1 MAQLAWYSLM
11 ISEDKIRE
19 LDKNLSYLDY
29 HASFLN
35 HEGVMKAK
43 EFRNSQKEESIKE
56 TDEFLD
62 LAKKNEFK
70 NNPLIEA
77 IKKIRELNTNPKEE
91 NLFNSINLNKL
102 IREDI

>member
-19 LDKNLSYLDY
+19 MDKTLTYLDY

-35 HEGVMKAK
+35 YEGVMKAK
-43 EFRNSQKEESIKE
+43 EFRNSQKEESVKE
-56 TDEFLD
+56 AEEFLD

-70 NNPLIEA
+70 NNPLIDA
-77 IKKIRELNTNPKEE
+77 IKKLREVSSKTKEE
-91 NLFNSINLNKL
+91 NVFNSINLNKL

>member
-1 MAQLAWYSLM
+1 
-11 ISEDKIRE
+11 
-19 LDKNLSYLDY
+19 
-29 HASFLN
+29 
-35 HEGVMKAK
+35 MKAK

-62 LAKKNEFK
+62 IAKKNEFK

-77 IKKIRELNTNPKEE
+77 IKKIRELNANPKED
-91 NLFNSINLNKL
+91 NIFNSINLNKL

>member
-19 LDKNLSYLDY
+19 MDKTLTYLDY

-35 HEGVMKAK
+35 YEGVMKAK
-43 EFRNSQKEESIKE
+43 EFRNSQKEESVKE
-56 TDEFLD
+56 AEEFLD

-70 NNPLIEA
+70 NNPLIDA
-77 IKKIRELNTNPKEE
+77 IKKLREVSSKAKEE
-91 NLFNSINLNKL
+91 NVFNSINLNKL

>member
-1 MAQLAWYSLM
+1 MLL
-11 ISEDKIRE
+11 
-19 LDKNLSYLDY
+19 
-29 HASFLN
+29 LN

-56 TDEFLD
+56 SEEFLD

-70 NNPLIEA
+70 NNQLIEA
-77 IKKIRELNTNPKEE
+77 IKKIRESKSNSKED
-91 NLFNSINLNKL
+91 NVFSSINLNKL

>member
-29 HASFLN
+29 HASFMN

-43 EFRNSQKEESIKE
+43 EFRNSQKEDSIKE
-56 TDEFLD
+56 SEEFLD
-62 LAKKNEFK
+62 MSKKNEFK

-77 IKKIRELNTNPKEE
+77 IKKIRESKTNTKED
-91 NLFNSINLNKL
+91 NIFNSINLNKL